1 MISEVADTVCDAG
14 PDANVPL
21 FVHEAVVLDIVVYD
35 SVVEVTVVDDAVSDV
50 NVPVD
55 VVELIDPAI

>member
-14 PDANVPL
+14 PYTNDPVI
-21 FVHEAVVLDIVVYD
+21 VHEAVVLDIVVDD